1 MSGLI
6 GKKIGMT
13 SVYSAEGKNIPCTVI
28 EAGPCVVT
36 QIKTVEKDTYEAVQ
50 IAYDETSEKHATSS
64 LLGHFKKA
72 GTTPKRKLAEFK
84 DMPEVNLGDT
94 LTVELFSEEDWV
106 DVTGISK
113 GKGFQGVV
121 KRHGFGGVG
130 GQTHGQHN
138 RARKPGSLGAS
149 SYPSR
154 VFKGKRLPGQMGG
167 EQVKVLNLRV
177 LKVIPESNLILVKGS
192 IPGAK
197 GAYLTIENS
206 MELAVLNTQGKE
218 TGRKVVLS
226 DAVFGVEANDHAI
239 YLDVKQ
245 YLADQRQGTHK
256 SKQRNEVAGSTR
268 KLKRQ
273 KGTGGARAG
282 SIKSPLFPG
291 GGRIFGPQPRDY
303 SFKLNKKLKQLARR
317 SALTYKAQAGAISV
331 VETLSLDAPKTKAV
345 VALADALK
353 VADKKV
359 LLVLP
364 ESNANLQLSC
374 RNLPYVQPVLAQN
387 VCTYDVMNASAI
399 VMVEGAENVLNTML
413 A

>member
-1 MSGLI
+1 
-6 GKKIGMT
+6 
-13 SVYSAEGKNIPCTVI
+13 
-28 EAGPCVVT
+28 
-36 QIKTVEKDTYEAVQ
+36 
-50 IAYDETSEKHATSS
+50 
-64 LLGHFKKA
+64 
-72 GTTPKRKLAEFK
+72 
-84 DMPEVNLGDT
+84 
-94 LTVELFSEEDWV
+94 
-106 DVTGISK
+106 
-113 GKGFQGVV
+113 
-121 KRHGFGGVG
+121 
-130 GQTHGQHN
+130 
-138 RARKPGSLGAS
+138 
-149 SYPSR
+149 
-154 VFKGKRLPGQMGG
+154 
-167 EQVKVLNLRV
+167 
-177 LKVIPESNLILVKGS
+177 
-192 IPGAK
+192 
-197 GAYLTIENS
+197 

-303 SFKLNKKLKQLARR
+303 SFKLNKKVKQLARR
-317 SALTYKAQAGAISV
+317 SALTYKAQAGAISI
-331 VETLSLDAPKTKAV
+331 VETMSLE
-345 VALADALK
+345 ALAEALK
-353 VADKKV
+353 VDDKKV

-364 ESNANLQLSC
+364 ESNVNLQLSC
-374 RNLPYVQPVLAQN
+374 RNLPYVKPVLAQN